1 MDNKENKDNI
11 YKSVNSST
19 SGSYNGNQYGNNN
32 LYGDAYDRVMNNQ
45 TSDINSLNNDMMNL
59 KIEEQ
64 SMQINSLSRNMQNV
78 TSAYER
84 KLRST
89 RRWRTIGCLF
99 SLVLGL
105 AVGAVVSASLVS
117 QYLYN
122 TDNAW
127 VVKKKHGD
135 KRLSKQIED
144 KVDSIDAIIDARY
157 LDEVDKDKVESYMYK
172 GMIAGLGDPYSTY
185 YTKEEYNQMMEST
198 NGKYKG
204 IGVYVSQDPNTK
216 KITIADVIEGG
227 PAQEAGLKAGDVIIK
242 VEDEDITQQDINSV
256 TAKIKGEAGKPVR
269 VTVLRAED
277 GKEEKELEFN
287 VDRREIEVKTIKY
300 EMLADKVGYIQI
312 TEFDE
317 TTVDQFKKAID
328 DLNKQNMKGL
338 VVDLRDNP
346 GGLLTSVSSM
356 LDYILPEGLV
366 VYTQDKYGNKDE
378 YKSDSKTALNVPMT
392 VLTNGNSASASEI
405 FAGAVQD
412 YGVAKL
418 VGTKTFGKGIVQE
431 VRKLSDG
438 SAIKLTISKYYTP
451 KGRNIHGTGIEP
463 DIEVELD
470 KEVSGENY
478 SKDKDNQ
485 LKKAIDEVKSMSDK

>member
-1 MDNKENKDNI
+1 MDNKDNI
-11 YKSVNSST
+11 YKSVNSGT
-19 SGSYNGNQYGNNN
+19 SGSYNGNQQGFNQNND

-45 TSDINSLNNDMMNL
+45 SSDINSLNNDMMNL

-64 SMQINSLSRNMQNV
+64 NMQINSLSRNMQNV
-78 TSAYER
+78 TNAYER

-89 RRWRTIGCLF
+89 KRWRTVGCIF

-105 AVGAVVSASLVS
+105 GVGAIVSASVVS

-135 KRLSKQIED
+135 KRLSKQIEE
-144 KVDSIDAIIDARY
+144 KIDSSDAINEARY
-157 LDEVDKDKVESYMYK
+157 
-172 GMIAGLGDPYSTY
+172 LGDPYSTY
-185 YTKEEYNQMMEST
+185 YTKEEYDQMMEST

-216 KITIADVIEGG
+216 KITIADTIEGG
-227 PAQEAGLKAGDVIIK
+227 PAEEAGLKAGDVIIK
-242 VEDEDITQQDINSV
+242 VEDEDVTQMDINSV

-269 VTVLRAED
+269 VTVLRTEN
-277 GKEEKELEFN
+277 KEEKELEFN

-317 TTVDQFKKAID
+317 TTVSQFKKAVD

-338 VVDLRDNP
+338 VIDLRDNP
-346 GGLLTSVSSM
+346 GGLLTAVSEM
-356 LDYILPEGLV
+356 LDYILPEGLT

-378 YKSDSKTALNVPMT
+378 FKSDAKTALNVPMT

-412 YGVAKL
+412 YGVGKL

-463 DIEVELD
+463 DVEIELD
-470 KEVSGENY
+470 KEALGESY
-478 SKDKDNQ
+478 SKEKDNQ
-485 LKKAIDEVKSMSDK
+485 LKKAVDEVKAMTDK